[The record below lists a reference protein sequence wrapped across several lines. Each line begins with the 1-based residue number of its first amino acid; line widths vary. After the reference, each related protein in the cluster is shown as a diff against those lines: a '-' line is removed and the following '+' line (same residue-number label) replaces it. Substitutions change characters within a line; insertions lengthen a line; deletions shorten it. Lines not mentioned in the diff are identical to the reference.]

1 MSTEFADFAQQR
13 WRYDVF
19 LSFRGEDTRRNFTSH
34 LYYSLKEN
42 GVNVFMDD
50 TKLPRGEDVSS
61 QLTEAIRS
69 SRMSV
74 IVFSGSY
81 ASSRWCLQE
90 LVEILECMN
99 SIGQIVLPVF
109 YDIDPS
115 NLLRNLK
122 VLNLS
127 HSPFLTK
134 TPDFSNLPSL
144 EELILEDCSELKSV
158 DQSIGY
164 LKRLV
169 AVNLRDCRKLRCL
182 PGSIC
187 RVKSLQTLDISGCS
201 SIDRLPDDLGD
212 LYSLSVLFAD
222 ETAITQLPPSM

>member
-34 LYYSLKEN
+34 LYYPLEEY
-42 GVNVFMDD
+42 GFNVFMDD
-50 TKLPRGEDVSS
+50 TELPRGKDISS
-61 QLTEAIRS
+61 QLTEAIRN

-90 LVEILECMN
+90 LGEILECMN

-115 NLLRNLK
+115 NVRRQSGSFEKAFMELESKAAGAWRAFLRSFPLFRETSTSYDPSEETPLLNGVFNVTTQK
-122 VLNLS
+122 Q
-127 HSPFLTK
+127 LT
-134 TPDFSNLPSL
+134 PQPLL
-144 EELILEDCSELKSV
+144 W
-158 DQSIGY
+158 
-164 LKRLV
+164 
-169 AVNLRDCRKLRCL
+169 A
-182 PGSIC
+182 
-187 RVKSLQTLDISGCS
+187 
-201 SIDRLPDDLGD
+201 
-212 LYSLSVLFAD
+212 
-222 ETAITQLPPSM
+222 